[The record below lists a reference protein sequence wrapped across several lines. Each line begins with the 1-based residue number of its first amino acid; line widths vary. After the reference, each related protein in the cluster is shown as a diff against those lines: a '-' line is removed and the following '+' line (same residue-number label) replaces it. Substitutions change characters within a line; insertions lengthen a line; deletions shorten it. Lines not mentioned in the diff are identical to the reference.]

1 MRRRLVAHLR
11 RRGYLRDRRI
21 GRAFLSVPREVFLP
35 DELSKAGLPGVYRDD
50 AIVTRRDPATRAPTS
65 SSSQP
70 AIMAVMLEMLDV
82 QPGHRVLEI
91 GAGTG
96 YNAAIL
102 SQLAGPEGM
111 VVTVDLDAD
120 VAAAAAAALRTVR
133 WTAHVVVTDGTRG
146 MPGMAP
152 RSSGGGSAGD
162 GRPGGGLGGGDGRPG
177 GGLGGGAVGDSR
189 DGVGGRGDLAG
200 FGHGGSGGDG
210 LGVGGS
216 GVGGSGVG
224 GSGVGGSAGGV
235 DRLVVTASSDIVPR
249 PWFEQLAPDG
259 RLVVPLRLSDAADR
273 AHAVTA
279 FVKVDGGFDSVT
291 VTSGGFMPLR
301 RPPAVV
307 EAEAMEA
314 AAAEARAAATSGPAL
329 TQVWPPQAPAPAPA
343 TRQQEL
349 RRGPWVDVT
358 RDDVSRLRIIVRYG
372 AARPPTRW
380 AVRRGDHWIGID
392 KLLG

>member
-177 GGLGGGAVGDSR
+177 GGLSGLGGGAVGDSR

-210 LGVGGS
+210 L

-259 RLVVPLRLSDAADR
+259 RLVVPLRLSEAADR

-343 TRQQEL
+343 TQQQEL

>member
-50 AIVTRRDPATRAPTS
+50 AIVTRRDPDTRAPTS

-70 AIMAVMLEMLDV
+70 AIMAVMLEMLGV

-133 WTAHVVVTDGTRG
+133 WTAHVVVADGTRG

-152 RSSGGGSAGD
+152 RSPA
-162 GRPGGGLGGGDGRPG
+162 
-177 GGLGGGAVGDSR
+177 AC
-189 DGVGGRGDLAG
+189 GV
-200 FGHGGSGGDG
+200 
-210 LGVGGS
+210 
-216 GVGGSGVG
+216 
-224 GSGVGGSAGGV
+224 AGGV

-259 RLVVPLRLSDAADR
+259 RLVVPLRLSDAVDR

-279 FVKVDGGFDSVT
+279 FVKVEGGFDSVA

-301 RPPAVV
+301 RP
-307 EAEAMEA
+307 A
-314 AAAEARAAATSGPAL
+314 AATAETVDAAVAEARAAATSGPAL
-329 TQVWPPQAPAPAPA
+329 TQVWPPQAPSPAPE
-343 TRQQEL
+343 REQEL

-372 AARPPTRW
+372 SARPPTRW

>member
-1 MRRRLVAHLR
+1 
-11 RRGYLRDRRI
+11 
-21 GRAFLSVPREVFLP
+21 
-35 DELSKAGLPGVYRDD
+35 
-50 AIVTRRDPATRAPTS
+50 
-65 SSSQP
+65 
-70 AIMAVMLEMLDV
+70 MAVMLEMLDV
-82 QPGHRVLEI
+82 RPGHRVLEI

-102 SQLAGPEGM
+102 SLLTGPEGM

-133 WTAHVVVTDGTRG
+133 WTAHVVVADGTRG

-152 RSSGGGSAGD
+152 RASAGVGDGGAGVGGGGGGGGGAGAGAGAGGGD
-162 GRPGGGLGGGDGRPG
+162 GGGGGLGGSGAG
-177 GGLGGGAVGDSR
+177 GAGLGVGLGGG
-189 DGVGGRGDLAG
+189 
-200 FGHGGSGGDG
+200 
-210 LGVGGS
+210 
-216 GVGGSGVG
+216 
-224 GSGVGGSAGGV
+224 GGV

-273 AHAVTA
+273 AHAITA
-279 FVKVDGGFDSVT
+279 FVKVDDGFDSVA

-301 RPPAVV
+301 RP
-307 EAEAMEA
+307 A
-314 AAAEARAAATSGPAL
+314 AAEEARAAAMSGPAL
-329 TQVWPPQAPAPAPA
+329 TQVWPPQAPAPAPEPE
-343 TRQQEL
+343 REQEL

-358 RDDVSRLRIIVRYG
+358 RDDVSRLRIVVRYG
-372 AARPPTRW
+372 STRPPTRW